1 MLALLWLFQI
11 VLLNDFYKYIKIN
24 QLKTY
29 ANYVSTNI
37 DNITFDS
44 KFNDTLADK
53 DICMLIFSENGQL
66 KYSSDILKNC
76 VIHRMPHS
84 MGFELAKKMESEN
97 TNFLEQNYDNIRN
110 YIDPINLSNF
120 KPGNILNVTKVTD
133 SNNNTFYI
141 MLNSNMFP
149 VASTVSTLR
158 LQLIIITI
166 IMLILSFILSIRVS
180 KVVSDP
186 IIDLNK
192 NAKQLATGDYSTK
205 FNNDGYSE
213 IVELSNTL
221 NYTTEELSKVEN
233 LRRELISNISHDL
246 RTPLTM
252 ITGYGE
258 VMRDLPGENTPENIQ
273 IIIDE
278 AKRLTSLVNNVLDI
292 SKYQSGTQVLTPEK
306 FNLTELLGEIKLR
319 YDKLTEKDGYNIIFE
334 KDEDVF
340 VSADK
345 IRITQVIYNLL
356 NNAITYTGEDKKI
369 IIRQTVADDKV
380 KVEIIDSGE
389 GIAKENIPYI
399 WDRYFKVKETHKRA
413 QIGTGLGL
421 SIVKEILKLHNAEY
435 GVESELN
442 KGSDFW
448 FTLKKITHKMIPPE

>member
-1 MLALLWLFQI
+1 M
-11 VLLNDFYKYIKIN
+11 
-24 QLKTY
+24 
-29 ANYVSTNI
+29 S
-37 DNITFDS
+37 
-44 KFNDTLADK
+44 
-53 DICMLIFSENGQL
+53 
-66 KYSSDILKNC
+66 
-76 VIHRMPHS
+76 
-84 MGFELAKKMESEN
+84 
-97 TNFLEQNYDNIRN
+97 
-110 YIDPINLSNF
+110 
-120 KPGNILNVTKVTD
+120 VTKAVD
-133 SNNNTFYI
+133 SDNNVYYI
-141 MLNSNMFP
+141 MLNSSIFP
-149 VASTVSTLR
+149 VAATVSTLR
-158 LQLIIITI
+158 TQLIIITI
-166 IMLILSFILSIRVS
+166 IMLILSFLLSLRVS
-180 KVVSDP
+180 KVVANP

-205 FNNDGYSE
+205 FDNKGYSE

-319 YDKLTEKDGYNIIFE
+319 YDKLTEKDGYNIVFE
-334 KDEDVF
+334 KDEDTF
-340 VSADK
+340 VNADK

-369 IIRQTVADDKV
+369 TIKQTVNGDTV
-380 KVEIIDSGE
+380 KVEVIDTGV
-389 GIAKENIPYI
+389 GISKDDIPYI
-399 WDRYFKVKETHKRA
+399 WDRYYKVKETHKRA

-421 SIVKEILKLHNAEY
+421 SIVKEILKLHDAEY

-448 FTLKKITHKMIPPE
+448 FTLKKDNT